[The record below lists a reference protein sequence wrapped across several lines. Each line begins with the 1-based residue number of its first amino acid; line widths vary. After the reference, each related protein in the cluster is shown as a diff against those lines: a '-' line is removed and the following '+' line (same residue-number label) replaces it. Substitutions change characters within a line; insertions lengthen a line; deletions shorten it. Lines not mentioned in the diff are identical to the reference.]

1 MHKLSVV
8 KKLIMVSDMTRTHYK
23 KENKKSNNKNISNS
37 NSKKLTK
44 DEATPEG
51 LFSLFGGK

>member
-23 KENKKSNNKNISNS
+23 KDNKKSNIRNANGANTR
-37 NSKKLTK
+37 KLTK

>member
-1 MHKLSVV
+1 
-8 KKLIMVSDMTRTHYK
+8 MVSDMTRTHYK
-23 KENKKSNNKNISNS
+23 KDNKKSNTRNTNGANTR
-37 NSKKLTK
+37 KLTK

>member
-23 KENKKSNNKNISNS
+23 KDNKKSNMRNTNGANTR
-37 NSKKLTK
+37 KLTK
-44 DEATPEG
+44 EEATPEG

>member
-23 KENKKSNNKNISNS
+23 KDNKKSNMRNTNGANTR
-37 NSKKLTK
+37 KLTK